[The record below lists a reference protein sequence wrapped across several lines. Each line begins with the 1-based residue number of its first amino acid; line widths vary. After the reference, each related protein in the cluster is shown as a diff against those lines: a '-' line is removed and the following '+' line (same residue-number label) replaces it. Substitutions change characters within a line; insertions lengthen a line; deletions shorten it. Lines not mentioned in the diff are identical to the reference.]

1 MERLEGKV
9 AVVTG
14 AASGIGLALATR
26 FAAEGMRVVL
36 ADIERYALRDAGE
49 RLKASGAE
57 VLIVPTDTSLLAE
70 VEALASATLEHFGAV
85 HLVCNNAGVGSRGL
99 PIYDLPLRDF
109 EWVLGVNLWGVIHG
123 LHVFAPY
130 LRLQDEGHIVNTASV
145 SGLFFRPRMGPYNAS
160 KAAVVA
166 LSETL
171 KFELDEEGSRVGVSV
186 LCPSWVRTQISSAVR
201 NLPERLAYEL
211 NTEQM
216 ARSPTTSPTEPRN
229 SSMPWLRT
237 KWRRKCATPY
247 GRIGSMCSLTKTAGG
262 TSRRGCSDCSTVRI
276 PLRQTRDAR
285 RDYSAMTGFVSVP
298 TPVIETSTVS
308 PGWSNSGGLRAYP
321 TPPGVPVAMT
331 SPGSSV
337 VQIEQYAISSAT
349 E

>member
-57 VLIVPTDTSLLAE
+57 VLVVPTDTSLLAE

-216 ARSPTTSPTEPRN
+216 AQITDYKSHRAAQLVDAMAPDEVAAQVCDAVRAN
-229 SSMPWLRT
+229 RF
-237 KWRRKCATPY
+237 Y
-247 GRIGSMCSLTKTAGG
+247 VLTHED
-262 TSRRGCSDCSTVRI
+262 SRGNI
-276 PLRQTRDAR
+276 EAR
-285 RDYSAMTGFVSVP
+285 MQRLLDG
-298 TPVIETSTVS
+298 E
-308 PGWSNSGGLRAYP
+308 N
-321 TPPGVPVAMT
+321 PVA
-331 SPGSSV
+331 PDP
-337 VQIEQYAISSAT
+337 
-349 E
+349 

>member
-9 AVVTG
+9 AVITG

-123 LHVFAPY
+123 LHVFVPY
-130 LRLQDEGHIVNTASV
+130 LRLQDEGHIVNTASA

-216 ARSPTTSPTEPRN
+216 AQITDYKSHRAAQLADAMAPDEVAAQVCDAVRAN
-229 SSMPWLRT
+229 RF
-237 KWRRKCATPY
+237 Y
-247 GRIGSMCSLTKTAGG
+247 VLTHEE
-262 TSRRGCSDCSTVRI
+262 SRGNI
-276 PLRQTRDAR
+276 EAR
-285 RDYSAMTGFVSVP
+285 MQRLLDG
-298 TPVIETSTVS
+298 E
-308 PGWSNSGGLRAYP
+308 N
-321 TPPGVPVAMT
+321 PVA
-331 SPGSSV
+331 PDP
-337 VQIEQYAISSAT
+337 
-349 E
+349 